1 MNLQK
6 EEDKMKVFEFAGVIF
21 NADNV
26 CTIQKVNLKGE
37 ETDKESGEKIPT
49 SVPGF
54 QIVTTAGGMNFTF
67 KTAEERDEKFK
78 ELLKGLENL

>member
-1 MNLQK
+1 
-6 EEDKMKVFEFAGVIF
+6 MKVFKFAGVIF

-37 ETDKESGEKIPT
+37 ETEESGEKIPT

-54 QIVTTAGGMNFTF
+54 QIVTIAGGMNFTF
-67 KTAEERDEKFK
+67 KSDKERNEKFE
-78 ELLKGLENL
+78 ELLKVLENLK

>member
-1 MNLQK
+1 
-6 EEDKMKVFEFAGVIF
+6 MKVFEFAGVIF
-21 NADNV
+21 NADNI

-54 QIVTTAGGMNFTF
+54 QIVTVTGGMNFTF
-67 KTAEERDEKFK
+67 KSEKERDEKYNQ
-78 ELLKGLENL
+78 LLIGLEKL

>member
-1 MNLQK
+1 
-6 EEDKMKVFEFAGVIF
+6 MKVFEFAGVIF
-21 NADNV
+21 NADNI

-54 QIVTTAGGMNFTF
+54 QIVTVTCGMNFTF
-67 KTAEERDEKFK
+67 KSEKERDEKYNQ
-78 ELLKGLENL
+78 LLIVLENFNESKK

>member
-1 MNLQK
+1 
-6 EEDKMKVFEFAGVIF
+6 MKVFEFAGVIF

-26 CTIQKVNLKGE
+26 CTIQKVTLKGE
-37 ETDKESGEKIPT
+37 ATNKNEIPPKI
-49 SVPGF
+49 PGF

-67 KTAEERDEKFK
+67 ESETERDKKFE